1 MEGNMAGRHSEKA
14 VSRRAR
20 MAKKDRARRSS
31 HRKISA
37 RKGVAAT
44 AAIAAT
50 CAVLAP
56 VIAQEKTIA
65 VTLTSTVIGIGGLKD
80 DTSTLLKNKIG
91 GSFLQ
96 PDDKYT
102 GIKYPAAV
110 WPVSG
115 LTAPTLDQSVALG
128 SKNLNTALNN
138 LDTNEPTTIVGYSLG
153 AVAVNSWRKEHGEQ
167 AAKDGRD
174 IQFYLIANAY
184 KPNGGILARFPG
196 LFLPIGISS
205 QAPID
210 PKDGFKTI
218 DVTNEYDTYG
228 DFPAYFNPLALA
240 NSLMGIQYA
249 HPDKYYDDVDISKL
263 TPIEDPITKTKYY
276 LVPSKHLPLL
286 QPIRDF
292 TDQFGASFVLDAIE
306 PTLRVFIDMA
316 YDRQTSPGQ
325 QTPFGLFTPIK
336 NIVDALNK
344 LPGAIQE
351 GAHNFEN
358 GLSGIAPKQP
368 APAADPAKTP
378 AAPSDTKTKTEEKP
392 VTTPK
397 TPDQI
402 LTLTTPQPVTPTA
415 PTTAPEPITV
425 TVGAVTTATPASP
438 PAVPA
443 TPATPNVTPATSTAD
458 TTSTPAG
465 QPATKVETKTQEN
478 KTQESK
484 PDEKQAPTVDKSNDT
499 TKPTLHQPKIPA
511 AQPGSTPKT
520 PKLPSIRDSLKSVP
534 GVGITKSPTTAPT
547 GGGTETGTG
556 NNSAGTETSSS
567 KTTGDTGTSS
577 TSKTGNATSADH
589 TKPDHTKSSEHSG
602 SGDHSSS
609 SGHSSGN
616 AA

>member
-1 MEGNMAGRHSEKA
+1 MDRAQRS
-14 VSRRAR
+14 SRR
-20 MAKKDRARRSS
+20 KV
-31 HRKISA
+31 SA
-37 RKGVAAT
+37 RNGVAAT

-50 CAVLAP
+50 CTVLAP
-56 VIAQEKTIA
+56 AIAQEKAIA
-65 VTLTSTVIGIGGLKD
+65 VALTSTVIGVGGLKD
-80 DTSTLLKNKIG
+80 GNSELLKAKIG

-96 PDDKYT
+96 PDDNYI
-102 GIKYPAAV
+102 GINYPAKV

-115 LTAPTLDQSVALG
+115 LNSPTLDQSVAIG
-128 SKNLNTALNN
+128 SQNLNTALGSLN
-138 LDTNEPTTIVGYSLG
+138 TNEPTTIVGYSLG

-218 DVTNEYDTYG
+218 DVTNEYDPYG

-249 HPDKYYDDVDISKL
+249 HPDKYYDGVDISKL

-316 YDRQTSPGQ
+316 YDRDSSPGK
-325 QTPFGLFTPIK
+325 QTPFGLFTPVK

-358 GLSGIAPKQP
+358 GLSGVAPKQP
-368 APAADPAKTP
+368 APAADPAKNP
-378 AAPSDTKTKTEEKP
+378 AALSDTKPKTPEAP
-392 VTTPK
+392 LTTPK
-397 TPDQI
+397 APDQI
-402 LTLTTPQPVTPTA
+402 LALATPQPETPTA
-415 PTTAPEPITV
+415 PAKAPEPTTV
-425 TVGAVTTATPASP
+425 AVGAITPATPVTP
-438 PAVPA
+438 V
-443 TPATPNVTPATSTAD
+443 TPATPNVTPATSTTDRA
-458 TTSTPAG
+458 SGPAG

-478 KTQESK
+478 K
-484 PDEKQAPTVDKSNDT
+484 PDENPAPAVDKSNDI

-534 GVGITKSPTTAPT
+534 GVGITKSPTTTTTSGVTA
-547 GGGTETGTG
+547 GGTETATSTGSNG
-556 NNSAGTETSSS
+556 NNTSPT
-567 KTTGDTGTSS
+567 KATGDTASNSGSGTANHS
-577 TSKTGNATSADH
+577 NAGDH
-589 TKPDHTKSSEHSG
+589 AASGDHSG
-602 SGDHSSS
+602 SG
-609 SGHSSGN
+609 GHSSGN

>member
-1 MEGNMAGRHSEKA
+1 
-14 VSRRAR
+14 

-37 RKGVAAT
+37 RKGMAAT

-56 VIAQEKTIA
+56 VLAQEKTIA
-65 VTLTSTVIGIGGLKD
+65 VTLTSTVIGVGGLKD
-80 DTSTLLKNKIG
+80 GTSTLLKNKIG

-96 PDDKYT
+96 GANDYI

-128 SKNLNTALNN
+128 SKNLNTALNG
-138 LDTNEPTTIVGYSLG
+138 LDPNEPTTIVGYSLG
-153 AVAVNSWRKEHGEQ
+153 AVAVNSWRKEHGKQ
-167 AAKDGRD
+167 AEDDGRN
-174 IQFYLIANAY
+174 IKFVLIANAY

-210 PKDGFKTI
+210 PKDGFETT
-218 DVTNEYDTYG
+218 DVTNEYDPYG

-249 HPDKYYDDVDISKL
+249 HPDKYYDGVDL
-263 TPIEDPITKTKYY
+263 NDPTLIKQFDPRTSTHYY

-316 YDRQTSPGQ
+316 YNRQTSPGQ
-325 QTPFGLFTPIK
+325 QTPFGFFTPIK

-368 APAADPAKTP
+368 APATDPAKNP
-378 AAPSDTKTKTEEKP
+378 AAPPDTKTKTEDKP
-392 VTTPK
+392 VPTPK

-415 PTTAPEPITV
+415 APGPITV
-425 TVGAVTTATPASP
+425 TVGAVATA
-438 PAVPA
+438 
-443 TPATPNVTPATSTAD
+443 TPATSTAD

-484 PDEKQAPTVDKSNDT
+484 PDEKQAPAVDKSNDT

-547 GGGTETGTG
+547 GGGTETGTR

-577 TSKTGNATSADH
+577 TSKIGNATSADH